1 LDVSEINQAPFKRRE
16 ETMSEESKQA
26 AILQVLCERF
36 ETQRLPRALAL
47 KEKVDAGQVLED
59 TDIDFLEQVFRD
71 AQENRHLVEQHPE
84 WQDLVAQALSLYEEI
99 TAKALA
105 NQKAAGKAP

>member
-1 LDVSEINQAPFKRRE
+1 MN
-16 ETMSEESKQA
+16 EESKQA

-47 KEKVDAGQVLED
+47 KKKVDAGELLED

-71 AQENRHLVEQHPE
+71 AQENRHLVEHHPE
-84 WQDLVAQALSLYEEI
+84 WQGLVAQALSLYEEI
-99 TAKALA
+99 TEKALA
-105 NQKAAGKAP
+105 NQKAASKSP